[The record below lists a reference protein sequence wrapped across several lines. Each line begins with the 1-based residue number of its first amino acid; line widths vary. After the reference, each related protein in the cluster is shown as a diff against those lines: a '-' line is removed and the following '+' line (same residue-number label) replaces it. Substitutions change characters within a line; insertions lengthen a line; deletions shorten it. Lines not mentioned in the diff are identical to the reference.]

1 MKIFKQLFIL
11 IILTTTSTL
20 FAQFP
25 EGFETTVPPAG
36 WTNFTGANGLGT
48 AQNWQVS
55 NIANSGSQSAYIRYE
70 NVSGG
75 LAQDW
80 LVTPQFTPTSTTN
93 LLTFMQRQSYT
104 TNYGSVYK
112 VFISTGSQTTH
123 GDFTLV
129 DTQVETDFTYYYT
142 AKEIDLAAYVGV
154 PIYVAFV
161 LEQDDGDNWL
171 IDDVALTASASCLA
185 PDNLSASGIGL
196 NSATIL
202 WSETGSAI
210 NWRIEYG
217 ASGFTPGSGTNLFS
231 LDTSFNLTGL
241 TPSTAYDFYV
251 ASLCAPGDTSAWTG
265 PFSFS
270 TLTAPIVP
278 DYLNDFANFP
288 GQYWSEGS
296 GPLLTGPTGTVSDW
310 ESDFYLNTAGDTSAK
325 VNLYFFNS
333 NHWLISPDFDLSGG
347 SYELNLDA
355 GVTGWN
361 VTTASNMG
369 SDDQVDL
376 LISIDYGVNWSSLYQ
391 WNASNTPS
399 NTGTPIPTVNLTPY
413 TGTVRF
419 ALFATDGT
427 SNDPEDY
434 DFYIDD
440 FSITAI
446 AGPCTSTSTDVVT
459 ACDSLTWIDGATYT
473 VSNNSATHVLTNTA
487 GCDSTVTLDLTINNS
502 NAGLDVIT
510 ACDNYTWID
519 GVNYTVSNNSATHVL
534 TNAAGCDSTVTLD
547 LTINNSNTGVD
558 VITACDDYIW
568 IDGVT
573 YTVSNN
579 SATHVLTNTAGC
591 DSTVTLDLTINK
603 SNTGVDVVTACDDY
617 TWIDGVNYTVSNNS
631 ATHVLTNAAG
641 CDSTVTL
648 DLTIN
653 NSNTGVDVITACDDY
668 IWIDGVTYTVSN
680 NSATHV
686 LTNTAGCDSTVTLDL
701 TINNSNAGVD
711 VITACD
717 NYTWIDGVNY
727 TVSNNSATH
736 VLTNAAGCDST
747 VTLDL
752 TINKSNAGTDIIV
765 AVNLYTWIDGI
776 TYTVSNNSATHV
788 LTNAAGCDSTVTL
801 DLTVITIN
809 VSVIQSGS
817 LLTAVESGATYQW
830 LNCPTM
836 TAILGATN
844 QSYTATTNGDYAVEI
859 TKNGYSATSICYTVI
874 GVGVVENSFNNEIL
888 LYPNPTNGNFSIDI
902 GETFNTVKITITD
915 MSGKLIQ
922 SKNYNESQL
931 INLELEFPA
940 GVYLVKIES
949 RDKKSV
955 IRLIKE

>member
-1 MKIFKQLFIL
+1 
-11 IILTTTSTL
+11 
-20 FAQFP
+20 
-25 EGFETTVPPAG
+25 
-36 WTNFTGANGLGT
+36 
-48 AQNWQVS
+48 
-55 NIANSGSQSAYIRYE
+55 
-70 NVSGG
+70 GG

-80 LVTPQFTPTSTTN
+80 LVTPQFIPTSTTN

-123 GDFTLV
+123 ADFTLV

-142 AKEIDLAAYVGV
+142 IKEIDLTAYQGV

-185 PDNLSASGIGL
+185 PDNLSASNFGL
-196 NSATIL
+196 NFATVL

-217 ASGFTPGSGTNLFS
+217 ASGFTPGTGINLLA

-241 TPSTAYDFYV
+241 NPSSTYEFYV
-251 ASLCAPGDTSAWTG
+251 ASVCAPGDTSTWTG

-288 GQYWSEGS
+288 GLNWSEAS
-296 GPLLTGPTGTVSDW
+296 GPLLAGPTGTLSDW

-376 LISIDYGVNWSSLYQ
+376 LISIDYGANWSSLYQ

-413 TGTVRF
+413 IGTVRF
-419 ALFATDGT
+419 ALLASDGA

-434 DFYIDD
+434 DFYIDN

-446 AGPCTSTSTDVVT
+446 VGPCENSDTDVVVT
-459 ACDSLTWIDGATYT
+459 CDSLTWIDGVTYT
-473 VSNNSATHVLTNTA
+473 VSNNSATHVLTNAA

-502 NAGLDVIT
+502 NTGEDVIT
-510 ACDNYTWID
+510 ACDSYTWID
-519 GVNYTVSNNSATHVL
+519 GVTYTVSNNSATHVL

-558 VITACDDYIW
+558 VITACD
-568 IDGVT
+568 
-573 YTVSNN
+573 S
-579 SATHVLTNTAGC
+579 
-591 DSTVTLDLTINK
+591 
-603 SNTGVDVVTACDDY
+603 Y
-617 TWIDGVNYTVSNNS
+617 TWIDGVTYTVSNNS

-653 NSNTGVDVITACDDY
+653 NSNTGVDVITAVNVY
-668 IWIDGVTYTVSN
+668 TWIDGVTYT
-680 NSATHV
+680 A
-686 LTNTAGCDSTVTLDL
+686 
-701 TINNSNAGVD
+701 
-711 VITACD
+711 
-717 NYTWIDGVNY
+717 
-727 TVSNNSATH
+727 SNNSATH
-736 VLTNAAGCDST
+736 VLTNATGCDST
-747 VTLDL
+747 VTL
-752 TINKSNAGTDIIV
+752 G
-765 AVNLYTWIDGI
+765 
-776 TYTVSNNSATHV
+776 
-788 LTNAAGCDSTVTL
+788 
-801 DLTVITIN
+801 LTVIIIN
-809 VSVIQSGS
+809 VSVTQSGT

-830 LNCPTM
+830 LNCTTM
-836 TAILGATN
+836 TAIPGATN
-844 QSYTATTNGDYAVEI
+844 QSFTVTTNGDYAVEI

-874 GVGVVENSFNNEIL
+874 GVGVIEKSFNNEIL

-922 SKNYNESQL
+922 SKNYNENQL

-940 GVYLVKIES
+940 GVYLLIIES
-949 RDKKSV
+949 GDKNDV
-955 IRLIKE
+955 IRLVKE